1 MLKRNTKGETLHI
14 FGLYDNLVKIT
25 NRCKKRQYLTKI
37 ILKQLTLKLWG
48 QYSTSSLTL
57 TRYLPPLMLNL
68 ILSPPYKWWEADVV
82 TLSEMN
88 RSQSC
93 CIRCK
98 IRDQREL
105 SYLIISLTSCQ
116 NSQNSLRNTNFI
128 LESFINSCLFSSR
141 KVISRLSISKHTSSI
156 FWKFIAKVFL
166 QNNITLLQKYTHN
179 RIFNISCSRNLL
191 PKNFLQK

>member
-1 MLKRNTKGETLHI
+1 MRLCVYFCSRVMLFWRKTLAI
-14 FGLYDNLVKIT
+14 NFQNIDDVCLLILNLDIT
-25 NRCKKRQYLTKI
+25 FLEEIRQELM
-37 ILKQLTLKLWG
+37 G

-128 LESFINSCLFSSR
+128 LES
-141 KVISRLSISKHTSSI
+141 
-156 FWKFIAKVFL
+156 
-166 QNNITLLQKYTHN
+166 
-179 RIFNISCSRNLL
+179 
-191 PKNFLQK
+191 